1 MKGKERKRKEKI
13 YRGMKFPIH
22 IEHRLPENK
31 SPLVDLCT
39 HPYQYPACAMD
50 SGANSLHNAAKV
62 QDHQEI
68 PNLTHVLSNL
78 ANGEMSWDTPKLE
91 MGESPAAAPGI
102 DTDEQDCGLQPS
114 EAEIRERKAQEGITA
129 RKEQRGWRRVIR
141 NFSPS

>member
-1 MKGKERKRKEKI
+1 
-13 YRGMKFPIH
+13 
-22 IEHRLPENK
+22 
-31 SPLVDLCT
+31 
-39 HPYQYPACAMD
+39 MD

-68 PNLTHVLSNL
+68 SNLKHAFSNL

-91 MGESPAAAPGI
+91 MGEFPAAAPGI

-129 RKEQRGWRRVIR
+129 RKEQRGWRRLIR
-141 NFSPS
+141 NFTPS